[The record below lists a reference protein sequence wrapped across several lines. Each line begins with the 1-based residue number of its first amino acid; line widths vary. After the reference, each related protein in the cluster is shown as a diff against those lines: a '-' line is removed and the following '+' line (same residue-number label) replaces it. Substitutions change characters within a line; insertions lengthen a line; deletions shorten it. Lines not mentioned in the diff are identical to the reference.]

1 MQPSEFV
8 RKWNKYT
15 TRTSNS
21 EKMRLVPFV
30 SPDPRISQKT
40 QQFLSEAG
48 LPAECSCGFEFD
60 PSKNLIC
67 VSDAYGC
74 YGQKGDWEPEVY
86 ARLHRYIYLGDDSG
100 GNPICLDSE
109 DSECVVFLDHE
120 DFLSPNLSGSFVNS
134 GVAELAA
141 CILVFQEMVEVFWQE
156 QGEDAELYEG
166 NVPQSSVEK
175 ALRDMWEAD
184 PQIQIKVGFWP
195 QLLSD
200 I

>member
-8 RKWNKYT
+8 RRWNEYT
-15 TRTSNS
+15 ARTGKS
-21 EKMRLVPFV
+21 EEMRLVPFV
-30 SPDPRISQKT
+30 SLDPAISPET
-40 QQFLSEAG
+40 QQFLAEAG

-60 PSKNLIC
+60 PSENLVR

-74 YGQKGDWEPEVY
+74 YGKGGDWEPDVY
-86 ARLHRYIYLGDDSG
+86 ARLHRYIYLGDDGG
-100 GNPICLDSE
+100 GNPRCLDSQ
-109 DSECVVFLDHE
+109 DSETVAFLDHE
-120 DFLSPNLSGSFVNS
+120 AFTSPSLAGSFVNS

-166 NVPQSSVEK
+166 NIPQTSVEK
-175 ALRDMWEAD
+175 ALRDMQEAD
-184 PQIQIKVGFWP
+184 PQIQIKGGYWP